1 MNNSQISLVSLDGDK
16 SSSCLAIK
24 LRTIYNNKPSNQTQ
38 MNLKISCLDGAQFFF
53 QVNKLNLTC
62 LVTLVLQSNFLHF
75 CPSIQG
81 GVHETLNLF
90 HEINFEPLKPQQ
102 IYSYSM
108 ELPLEIAMNWK
119 KPIVSYQSLKR
130 LLVVGF
136 KSLPSF
142 FKTNLLNWGSADT
155 TAWRPN
161 KWDMKMSELYLHF
174 FHYTKKKI
182 QKNLNKQNSKNKHP
196 VVAAKVLWT

>member
-1 MNNSQISLVSLDGDK
+1 MNNSQILLVSLDGDK

-24 LRTIYNNKPSNQTQ
+24 LRTLYNNKPSNQTQ
-38 MNLKISCLDGAQFFF
+38 MKLEISCLQVENHLQQQTKRSNSNESKNLVPGWCTIFF

-62 LVTLVLQSNFLHF
+62 LVTLILQSNFLHF

-108 ELPLEIAMNWK
+108 ELPLEIAMN
-119 KPIVSYQSLKR
+119 
-130 LLVVGF
+130 
-136 KSLPSF
+136 
-142 FKTNLLNWGSADT
+142 
-155 TAWRPN
+155 
-161 KWDMKMSELYLHF
+161 
-174 FHYTKKKI
+174 
-182 QKNLNKQNSKNKHP
+182 
-196 VVAAKVLWT
+196 